1 LGGNAAAET
10 ALLAGF
16 CAGKYRKMR
25 GMMAKIYQ
33 IAFELAG
40 KLGPNFHST
49 FLSAQKQIAS
59 VDGRIKKMAA
69 NQGKISRFEGLKR
82 ELLATER
89 QFSAAQ
95 AKVRALAIEIKAAES
110 PTKAMERS
118 FARAKTEAGKL
129 KEKLN
134 DQRIGLERVRREMA
148 AAGLATHNLAGHQR
162 RLAAEMS
169 KLREQKAA
177 YTALQASAEKFRA
190 STVSAF
196 KGVAAAA
203 GAATAAVSGYYAAAM
218 GLANVVMEKAAQARL
233 AGARLGIGVEAYQE
247 LGYAARMTGLD
258 METLEKSL
266 KFMVVNLAKAKA
278 GAGPAAQVLG
288 ELGLSAQKLS
298 SMAPDQ
304 ALMRLAE
311 YMARMEDPAA
321 RARLA
326 VGLFGRDGL
335 KMLPFLKQG
344 QAGLQNLREEAR
356 RLGLVLSEETVRQ
369 AGEYGKMK
377 KRFAAVWE
385 GTKLTVGSALL
396 PALTGGMDEV
406 MKLVMANQADVQA
419 FARQFAGG
427 LKASIPHV
435 MAFIRGAKDVAAAI
449 VGTVKGLAFAVG
461 GFDNLARV
469 IGAVIALKAGT
480 ALYGMGKSI
489 VLMGVDV
496 VKLVGHLRTVAA
508 AGLVTQAR
516 MKIVAAATRIWAA
529 AQGVLNAVM
538 AANPIALA
546 VIAAVAL
553 GAAAYWV
560 IRNWDRVKAWLAP
573 FIDAVTAGWGIVKA
587 AMAGDW
593 EGVVAAVAS
602 FVDKVK
608 NLFMP
613 FFDWISEKWN
623 AVKSAFAATPATG
636 NTPGADQA
644 LQLPGHAAGGIFY
657 KEHIARFAEGD
668 RPEAVIPLDG
678 SVRAFNLW
686 RRAGQMLGAAQLPSA
701 SGFSRGDLA
710 PGLPPGRGY
719 GPVVLTNNPVFYIYG
734 GQNVQAQVE
743 AGLSSSVGS
752 LLRQL
757 ENLKSNEERL
767 SYA

>member
-1 LGGNAAAET
+1 
-10 ALLAGF
+10 
-16 CAGKYRKMR
+16 
-25 GMMAKIYQ
+25 MAKIYQ

-40 KLGPNFHST
+40 KLGSNFHST
-49 FLSAQKQIAS
+49 FLSAQKQITS
-59 VDGRIKKMAA
+59 VDSQIKKMAA
-69 NQGKISRFEGLKR
+69 SQGKISRFEALKR
-82 ELLATER
+82 ELLATEQ

-95 AKVRALAIEIKAAES
+95 AKVKALAGEIKAAEN
-110 PTKAMERS
+110 PTKALERS
-118 FARAKTEAGKL
+118 FARAKTEAGKM
-129 KEKLN
+129 KDKLS
-134 DQRIGLERVRREMA
+134 DQRVGLERVRREMA
-148 AAGLATHNLAGHQR
+148 GAGLATQNLAGHQR
-162 RLAAEMS
+162 RLAAEMA
-169 KLREQKAA
+169 KLKEQKVA
-177 YTALQASAEKFRA
+177 YAALQASAERFKA

-196 KGVAAAA
+196 KGIAVAA
-203 GAATAAVSGYYAAAM
+203 GAATAAVSGYYATAM
-218 GLANVVMEKAAQARL
+218 GLANNVMEKAAQARL

-247 LGYAARMTGLD
+247 LGYAAKMTGMD
-258 METLEKSL
+258 TETFDKSL

-278 GAGPAAQVLG
+278 GTGPAAKALQQM
-288 ELGLSAQKLS
+288 GLSAEKLS

-304 ALMRLAE
+304 AIMRLAD
-311 YMARMEDPAA
+311 YMNKMEDPAA

-326 VGLFGRDGL
+326 VSLFGRDGL

-356 RLGLVLSEETVRQ
+356 RLGLVLSEETVKQ

-377 KRFAAVWE
+377 KRFGAVWE

-427 LKASIPHV
+427 LKASIPHIL
-435 MAFIRGAKDVAAAI
+435 AFIRGAKDVAAAVI
-449 VGTVKGLAFAVG
+449 GTVKGVAFAAG

-469 IGAVIALKAGT
+469 IGAVIALKA
-480 ALYGMGKSI
+480 AVVLYGMGKNI
-489 VLMGVDV
+489 VLMGADV
-496 VKLVGHLRTVAA
+496 VKLAGHLRTVAS
-508 AGLVTQAR
+508 AGLLMQAR
-516 MKIVAAATRIWAA
+516 MKLVAAVTRIWAA
-529 AQGVLNAVM
+529 AQAVLNTVM

-560 IRNWDRVKAWLAP
+560 IKNWDRVKAWLAP
-573 FIDAVTAGWGIVKA
+573 FIDVVTTGWGVVKA
-587 AMAGDW
+587 VMAGDW
-593 EGVVAAVAS
+593 DGVVAAVAS
-602 FVDKVK
+602 FVDKVR

-623 AVKSAFAATPATG
+623 AIRNIFASAPVSSDV
-636 NTPGADQA
+636 PGADPGPWPGF
-644 LQLPGHAAGGIFY
+644 PGHAAGGIFN

-668 RPEAVIPLDG
+668 KPEAVIPLDG

-686 RRAGQMLGAAQLPSA
+686 RRTGEMLGAAQQPA
-701 SGFSRGDLA
+701 GGFSRDAL
-710 PGLPPGRGY
+710 PSGLSAGRGW
-719 GPVVLTNNPVFYIYG
+719 GPVVLQSNPVFHIYG
-734 GQNVQAQVE
+734 GQNVQTRVE
-743 AGLSSSVGS
+743 AGLLSANNN

-757 ENLKSNEERL
+757 ENLRNNEERL